1 MPRTPFFLASLF
13 LLCSLL
19 CSCAA
24 AANVSV
30 SFSDINLVH
39 SQEFDLYRISTTG
52 EITHLGTFNATDTVL
67 ELDDAYSYQAVL
79 KPSKW
84 SWLDD
89 PITAIDGGLRT
100 APPILSFFLIC
111 VIILLPA
118 LLLLRRL

>member
-1 MPRTPFFLASLF
+1 MPRTPLFLASLF

-24 AANVSV
+24 AATVSI

-39 SQEFDLYRISTTG
+39 SQEFDLYQVNGDNTTY
-52 EITHLGTFNATDTVL
+52 LGTYNATETVI
-67 ELDDAYSYQAVL
+67 ELDPAYSYQAVL

-89 PITAIDGGLRT
+89 PLTAIDGGLRT
-100 APPILSFFLIC
+100 APPILSFFLLC
-111 VIILLPA
+111 IIVLLPA
-118 LLLLRRL
+118 ALIFRRR

>member
-1 MPRTPFFLASLF
+1 MPRILFLSVSLL
-13 LLCSLL
+13 LLCSLCL
-19 CSCAA
+19 PAA
-24 AANVSV
+24 AANVSI

-39 SQEFDLYRISTTG
+39 SQEFDLYQINGDNATY
-52 EITHLGTFNATDTVL
+52 LGTFNASESVI
-67 ELDDAYSYQAVL
+67 ELDPAYSYQAVL

-111 VIILLPA
+111 IIVLLPSA
-118 LLLLRRL
+118 LILKRL